1 MTNEH
6 HPVLTEPSPLAAST
20 DYLLIIGGT
29 VTAAGSLLPW
39 THATIFFTTLNR
51 NGMQL
56 GVNRSFSVN
65 GLITLIFGILGV
77 IVAVIHMKR
86 DVQPIAYAFVAAVGG
101 IVSLGIGLNGI
112 REAMNYTV
120 AVKSGL
126 LFVSAGIGSG
136 LWMVILGSVGITVG
150 SCMSL
155 ATRRNHEPNGRSI
168 TTRR

>member
-6 HPVLTEPSPLAAST
+6 HPLLTEPSPLAASS

-39 THATIFFTTLNR
+39 THATILLTTLNR

-65 GLITLIFGILGV
+65 GLITLIFGTLGV
-77 IVAVIHMKR
+77 MVAVIHMKR
-86 DVQPIAYAFVAAVGG
+86 DVQPIAYSVVAAVGG

-136 LWMVILGSVGITVG
+136 LWMVILGGAGITVG
-150 SCMSL
+150 SLLSL
-155 ATRRNHEPNGRSI
+155 VRRTNHDPSVRSN
-168 TTRR
+168 RC